1 MNFQRSAILKYF
13 KIKSK
18 EINCHIRHISI
29 EGAVQIVTNLKKKK
43 HLKPF

>member
-1 MNFQRSAILKYF
+1 MNFQRFAILKYF

-29 EGAVQIVTNLKKKK
+29 ERAVQIVTNLKKKK
-43 HLKPF
+43 HL

>member
-29 EGAVQIVTNLKKKK
+29 EGAVQIVTNLKKQNI
-43 HLKPF
+43 